1 MYLNRTIQI
10 ERGYIWN
17 DIRNFGRNF
26 RVFTIMDIR
35 QKKMNLYEDYRA
47 GHVSREE
54 YLIKKQKLSEQLV
67 PLEAGIQKVE
77 EGIRKYDEANIIFY
91 SDFARLVDEFRNEE
105 ALSPELAD
113 AFIEKVLVDKN
124 HNIEVVFKFQDEIN
138 MLCMRK
144 AS

>member
-1 MYLNRTIQI
+1 MADYHAIM
-10 ERGYIWN
+10 ERFQERAEEIK
-17 DIRNFGRNF
+17 
-26 RVFTIMDIR
+26 

>member
-1 MYLNRTIQI
+1 MTEICI
-10 ERGYIWN
+10 
-17 DIRNFGRNF
+17 
-26 RVFTIMDIR
+26 
-35 QKKMNLYEDYRA
+35 
-47 GHVSREE
+47 

-67 PLEAGIQKVE
+67 PLEVGIQKVE

-105 ALSPELAD
+105 ALSPELAN

-144 AS
+144 AG